1 MESANELARRRSV
14 LSTVDEV
21 LRFREQTFVSMRPI
35 RMKGE
40 ARRNC
45 GQRGGAAGAVAQDL
59 GSLAGLTNAA
69 TRFHHGRR
77 AVAASLRL

>member
-1 MESANELARRRSV
+1 VESANEIAILG
-14 LSTVDEV
+14 
-21 LRFREQTFVSMRPI
+21 QTFVSMRPI
-35 RMKGE
+35 RRKGE

-69 TRFHHGRR
+69 THFHHGRR
-77 AVAASLRL
+77 AAAASLRL